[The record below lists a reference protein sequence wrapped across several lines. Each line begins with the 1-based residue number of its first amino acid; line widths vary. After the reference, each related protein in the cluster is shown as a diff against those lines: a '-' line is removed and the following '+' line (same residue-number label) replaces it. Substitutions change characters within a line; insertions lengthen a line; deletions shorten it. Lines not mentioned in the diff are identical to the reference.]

1 MTMTLQQRVF
11 RRLFTE
17 MVRGPEED
25 VDLALAALYIAGE
38 ERPEL
43 DVDAC
48 TEAID
53 ALAERVAEAL
63 PQDASPRERVAALGR
78 HLAQAEGFQGST
90 ETPREPRNDYLDQ
103 VLERKQGTHIALCI
117 LYKAVAARCGLVLEG
132 IGLPGHFILHH
143 VAQGEVLYLDPGSGG
158 RLMTRADCEES
169 VRNRYQ
175 GCVPFREE
183 FLFPYD
189 KKQMLVRLLTSLKV
203 AYFETREY
211 AKALAAA
218 DRTAIIDP
226 NLPVNIRERARL
238 YYLLGQYREAIR
250 SLELYLK
257 LFPEAD
263 DKEKAEGEIQALWAL
278 IATLG

>member
-1 MTMTLQQRVF
+1 MLQQRVF

-17 MVRGPEED
+17 MVRGPDED

-48 TEAID
+48 MAAID
-53 ALAERVAEAL
+53 VLAKRTAEAL
-63 PQDASPRERVAALGR
+63 PQGASPQERLAALGR
-78 HLAQAEGFQGST
+78 HLAQAEGFHGVT
-90 ETPREPRNDYLDQ
+90 ETPVEPRNDYLDQ
-103 VLERKQGTHIALCI
+103 VLEGKRGTGIALCI

-132 IGLPGHFILHH
+132 IGLPGHFILRHA
-143 VAQGEVLYLDPGSGG
+143 VPGEVLYLDPLGRG
-158 RLMTRADCEES
+158 RLMTHTECEES
-169 VRNRYQ
+169 VRSRYQ
-175 GCVPFREE
+175 GRVPFREE

-211 AKALAAA
+211 SKALAAA
-218 DRTAIIDP
+218 DRIAIIDP
-226 NLPVNIRERARL
+226 NLSVNIRERARL
-238 YYLLGQYREAIR
+238 YYLLGRYREAIR

-263 DKEKAEGEIQALWAL
+263 DKEKAEGEIQALWSL